1 MTEGFTNMPNVYID
15 EYLPE
20 LSGAE
25 LKVLLVVLRRTVGC
39 QKESEE
45 ISLSQFERMT
55 GLTRHSVINGLRRL
69 IERGLVVQ
77 TQAAKGVR
85 AASYRCVIPGEQR

>member
-1 MTEGFTNMPNVYID
+1 MTEGLTNMPNVYID

-25 LKVLLVVLRRTVGC
+25 VKVLLAILRSTVGC

-45 ISLSQFERMT
+45 ISLSQLERMT
-55 GLTRHSVINGLRRL
+55 GLTRHSVIDGLRRL

-77 TQAAKGVR
+77 TQEARGIK